1 MMEIAIIGAGMAGL
15 TLARELKDCASITI
29 FEKSRGYGG
38 RMATRQRGDFQFD
51 HGAQFFTA
59 KTPPFRKF
67 LKPFIDQ
74 GTVARWDARF
84 VEMDRNVVTDSRQW
98 DDEYPHYVAQP
109 GMNALCESMAQS
121 LNIKLETRVVRI
133 EKQSDRWQL
142 LDGHGNHLAEVDWVI
157 TAIPAGQADEL
168 LPAGCSFKQEL
179 NEKPMLG
186 CYSLMLGFE
195 QPLSLPWDAALVKN
209 ADISWV
215 CNNHTKPGRPEKP
228 TLLVHATN
236 RWAEENMELD
246 DAAVIAHL
254 QQETAAVTGMDLEHA
269 VHTDLHRWRYAN
281 ISKQWGDRSC
291 LDTHMQLGAIGDW
304 CVKGRIESA
313 FQSGMHLAKQLRE
326 LI

>member
-1 MMEIAIIGAGMAGL
+1 MTEIAIIGAGMAGL
-15 TLARELKDCASITI
+15 TLAREMKDYASITV

-38 RMATRQRGDFQFD
+38 RMATRRRGDFQFD

-59 KTPPFRKF
+59 KTLPFRKF
-67 LKPFIDQ
+67 LKPYIDQ
-74 GTVARWDARF
+74 GTIARWDAHF

-121 LNIKLETRVVRI
+121 LNVKLDTRVARI
-133 EKQSDRWQL
+133 EKQSDCWQL
-142 LDGHGNHLAEVDWVI
+142 LDDNGNILAVVDWVI
-157 TAIPAGQADEL
+157 TAVPAGQAADL
-168 LPAGCSFKQEL
+168 LPAGCNFKQEL
-179 NEKPMLG
+179 YDKPMLG

-195 QPLSLPWDAALVKN
+195 RPLPLPWDAALVKH

-236 RWAEENMELD
+236 RWAEENMALD

-254 QQETAAVTGMDLEHA
+254 RRETAEVTGMDLKHA

-281 ISKQWGDRSC
+281 ISKQWGERSC
-291 LDTHMQLGAIGDW
+291 LDTDMQLGAIGDW

-313 FQSGMHLAKQLRE
+313 FQSGQHAAMHLRKLT
-326 LI
+326 